1 MKNRVTLKSIAN
13 HFDLSVSTVSRIL
26 NGKAEQ
32 FRISKATVELVTI
45 HANKYGYTP
54 NLIAKGL
61 QASKTF
67 TIGLM
72 LPDIANPFFANMARQ
87 IERAASHANYSI
99 LLVDAQES
107 IEMEIRQ
114 LRNMLGRKVDGLIVA
129 PVGTSFEH
137 FAEAFKEN
145 IPLIFVDRYSKTSN
159 IPYIT
164 SDNFQGAYNATKL
177 LIAHGHKQI
186 AIIKGSEFIE
196 TGKERK
202 RGFLQAMH
210 EAGFEVDNQLIV
222 GNEFSQE
229 NGYDSTMELLKNV
242 IKPPTAIL
250 AMNNQIGLGVLKA
263 INEKGLSV
271 PTDISLIFFD
281 EQPYFAYLK
290 TPVTAIQQ
298 DSQLIGELAID
309 YLFKKIDNP
318 DFEFNSQSI
327 PVKIVERSSIKLMN

>member
-1 MKNRVTLKSIAN
+1 
-13 HFDLSVSTVSRIL
+13 
-26 NGKAEQ
+26 
-32 FRISKATVELVTI
+32 
-45 HANKYGYTP
+45 
-54 NLIAKGL
+54 
-61 QASKTF
+61 
-67 TIGLM
+67 
-72 LPDIANPFFANMARQ
+72 
-87 IERAASHANYSI
+87 
-99 LLVDAQES
+99 
-107 IEMEIRQ
+107 
-114 LRNMLGRKVDGLIVA
+114 MLGRKVDGLIVA